1 MPQMFIN
8 VEDNFNVATSSRGY
22 SNTALWAK
30 GDQIVQLII

>member
-1 MPQMFIN
+1 

-22 SNTALWAK
+22 SNTAHGAK